1 MSEMLKR
8 SKGKIVIVGAGFV
21 GASTAF
27 AIASSGIASELI
39 LVDVNMEKAYGEA
52 MDLNHGLAFLSP
64 CNIDAGDYPDV
75 KDADII
81 IIAAGSGRKPGETR
95 LDLAKKNANIIKAI
109 IPNIMQYYNGGV
121 LLVISNPVDV
131 LTYII
136 QKMTGLPASKVLG
149 SGTVL
154 DSARFRYL
162 MGQHCKVDIRNIH
175 GYVIGEHGDSEV
187 LVWSRVNLA
196 GEKIDEYCNA
206 CEKKCGGIERDKI
219 AKGVREA
226 GAEIIKRKG
235 ATYYGV
241 ALSVTRI
248 CEAILKNQRSILTVG
263 SVVDGPYGIKD
274 TALSLPSIV
283 GINGIEKIFELNLLP
298 EEEEDLRK
306 SAAKIRE
313 SIDSVLEDN
322 MVDVK

>member
-1 MSEMLKR
+1 MEAKR
-8 SKGKIVIVGAGFV
+8 SKGKVVIVGAGFV

-39 LVDVNMEKAYGEA
+39 LVDVNVEKAYGEA

-64 CNIDAGDYPDV
+64 SVIEAGDYSDV
-75 KDADII
+75 KDADVI
-81 IIAAGSGRKPGETR
+81 IIAAGSARKPGETR
-95 LDLAKKNANIIKAI
+95 LDLAKKNAGIIKSI

-121 LLVISNPVDV
+121 FLVISNPVDV
-131 LTYII
+131 LTYLI
-136 QKMTGLPASKVLG
+136 QKITGLPPFKVIG

-162 MGQHCKVDIRNIH
+162 LSSHCKVDIRNVH
-175 GYVIGEHGDSEV
+175 GYVLGEHGDSEV

-196 GEKIDEYCNA
+196 GEKVDEYCNA
-206 CEKKCGGIERDKI
+206 CEKQCGGIERDKI
-219 AKGVREA
+219 EKGVKEA

-235 ATYYGV
+235 ATYYGI

-263 SVVDGPYGIKD
+263 SVIDGPYGIQD
-274 TALSLPSIV
+274 SSISLPCIV
-283 GINGIEKIFELNLLP
+283 GINGIEKIFEIKL
-298 EEEEDLRK
+298 EEYEEIAIRA
-306 SAAKIRE
+306 SAAKVRE

-322 MVDVK
+322 LIDVVL

>member
-1 MSEMLKR
+1 MEAKR

-39 LVDVNMEKAYGEA
+39 LVDVNKEKAYGEA

-64 CNIDAGDYPDV
+64 CIIESGDYSDV

-81 IIAAGSGRKPGETR
+81 VVAAGSGRKPGETR
-95 LDLAKKNANIIKAI
+95 LDLAKKNAGIIKSVV
-109 IPNIMQYYNGGV
+109 PNIMQYYNGGV
-121 LLVISNPVDV
+121 FLVISNPVDV
-131 LTYII
+131 LTYLV
-136 QKMTGLPASKVLG
+136 QKLSGLPASKVIG

-162 MGQHCKVDIRNIH
+162 MCTHCKVDIRNVH
-175 GYVIGEHGDSEV
+175 GYVLGEHGDSEV
-187 LVWSRVNLA
+187 LVWSRVNVA
-196 GEKIDEYCNA
+196 GEKIDEFCEA
-206 CEKKCGGIERDKI
+206 CEKKCGGLERDLI
-219 AKGVREA
+219 EKGVKEA

-235 ATYYGV
+235 ATYYGI

-263 SVVDGPYGIKD
+263 SVVDGPYGVQDSSI
-274 TALSLPSIV
+274 SLPCVV
-283 GINGIEKIFELNLLP
+283 GINGIEKIFEIKLTAP
-298 EEEEDLRK
+298 EEEALRN
-306 SAAKIRE
+306 SAVKVRE
-313 SIDSVLEDN
+313 SIDSVLG
-322 MVDVK
+322 DVLE

>member
-1 MSEMLKR
+1 MEAKR

-27 AIASSGIASELI
+27 AIASSGIASELV
-39 LVDVNMEKAYGEA
+39 LVDVNVEKAYGEA

-64 CNIDAGDYPDV
+64 CAIEAGDYPDV

-95 LDLAKKNANIIKAI
+95 LDLAKKNANIIKSI

-121 LLVISNPVDV
+121 FLVISNPVDV
-131 LTYII
+131 LTYLI
-136 QKMTGLPASKVLG
+136 QKMTGLPASKVIG

-162 MGQHCKVDIRNIH
+162 MSSHCKLDIRNVH
-175 GYVIGEHGDSEV
+175 GYVLGEHGDSEV

-196 GEKIDEYCNA
+196 GEKIEEYCDIDRA
-206 CEKKCGGIERDKI
+206 VIE
-219 AKGVREA
+219 KGVKEA

-235 ATYYGV
+235 ATYYGI

-248 CEAILKNQRSILTVG
+248 CEAILKNQSSILTVG
-263 SVVDGPYGIKD
+263 SVVDGPYEIVD
-274 TALSLPSIV
+274 SSISLPCVV
-283 GINGIEKIFELNLLP
+283 GINGIERVFEIKLSPL
-298 EEEEDLRK
+298 EEEALK
-306 SAAKIRE
+306 NSALKVRE
-313 SIDSVLEDN
+313 SIDSVLSD
-322 MVDVK
+322 MVLDIQAK